1 MSNLSKILDP
11 VIQELH
17 TPSAGLIKKKTFAAF
32 GFKVLSL
39 ILQGNKTY
47 CR

>member
-17 TPSAGLIKKKTFAAF
+17 TPSAGLIKKTFAAF